1 MQNMWVFKKFIYI
14 NTIFF
19 FLGKSFNL
27 WHSLL
32 MIILY
37 HQTKTPIS
45 FLCRQGLNHRSLI
58 QLSETLPIKLT
69 GTHINTNIYI
79 YAKI

>member
-1 MQNMWVFKKFIYI
+1 MGFQKIYLHKY
-14 NTIFF
+14 NFF
-19 FLGKSFNL
+19 FFFGKSFNL
-27 WHSLL
+27 WRPLL